1 MTMLDRMRR
10 HKGWLKW
17 SLFLVVV
24 AFIAL
29 YFPDFMRQDTGA
41 AAPGDVVARV
51 GGEDITA
58 GEFRRAYM
66 SQIAMYQ
73 RAYGNSVN
81 PDLLRQMGIDQ
92 QILRQMLDERAAVQE
107 ARRLGLKV
115 SDAEIAQRVRSMP
128 AFQRDGHFAG
138 TEMYRMVLRSQS
150 PPLTTTEFEESL
162 RRSLLVD
169 KLRTA
174 LTDWIAVSDAAVESE
189 FRRRNEKVKA
199 DLVVFSADRFRD
211 QVTLADADVAAYF
224 EKHKEQYRV
233 PEKRKIKYLLIDIEA
248 MKARI
253 TVPPGD
259 VERYYRQN
267 IEQYSSPEQVRASH
281 ILFKTERKDEAEVR
295 RNAEEVL
302 KQVKAGGDF
311 GALARK
317 FSEDEGSAKQDGD
330 LDYFGRGRMVKEF
343 EDVAFSLAPG
353 SVSDLVKSQFG
364 FHIIKVVDKKP
375 ASTRPFEEVKA
386 QITDQLAAERAQTQA
401 SELAAALSS
410 EIDDAADLDRVAK
423 ARGLSVKESGFFARD
438 EPILGIGPAPEVS
451 SQAFELKEG
460 AVEGPVRTS
469 GGQVFFTTTAR
480 QDSHLPTLDAVK
492 DRVRDDALRQ
502 KAAELARARA
512 QSLASE
518 LKTDFTAAT
527 KQAGLEVKTTELIA
541 RGSTWPDVGISPALD
556 AAAFSLPVGGVSGP
570 IPTDA
575 GTAVVHIVQR
585 EEIDGAALAA
595 ARDTL
600 RNELLEA
607 ERNKFYSAYMQK
619 VQDRFKTEIN
629 QDVLR
634 RMAG

>member
-169 KLRTA
+169 KLRRA

-281 ILFKTERKDEAEVR
+281 ILFKTEGKDEAEVR
-295 RNAEEVL
+295 RKAEEVL

>member
-281 ILFKTERKDEAEVR
+281 ILFKTEGKDEAEVR
-295 RNAEEVL
+295 RKAEEVL

-410 EIDDAADLDRVAK
+410 EIDDAADLDRVAR

>member
-281 ILFKTERKDEAEVR
+281 ILFKTEGKDEAEVR
-295 RNAEEVL
+295 RKAEEVL

>member
-281 ILFKTERKDEAEVR
+281 ILFKTEGKDEAEVR
-295 RNAEEVL
+295 RKAEEVL

-317 FSEDEGSAKQDGD
+317 LSEDEGSAKQDGD

-410 EIDDAADLDRVAK
+410 EIDDAADLDRVAR